1 MMRIMMMEIMMM
13 SKTIK
18 ISPLANE
25 IRKAYVAKKINKQD
39 LYELYREK
47 YIEYAEL
54 KTIEIRR

>member
-1 MMRIMMMEIMMM
+1 MEIMMM

>member
-1 MMRIMMMEIMMM
+1 M

-25 IRKAYVAKKINKQD
+25 ICKAYIAKKINRQD